1 MELEARPCMCETYSM
16 GILTPISW
24 QSFAPLSRCFCMMN
38 QQLDLIQLHLLLLK
52 ISSVQSIWKARMHWE
67 SLGILLP
74 MLSLLTNIVLLEEL
88 STGYALSK
96 LCLLVVFVAKWFYFT
111 NSSSYSIFI
120 GYFFFMRERL
130 SGKEWLMNSQH
141 QQIQLLNR

>member
-1 MELEARPCMCETYSM
+1 MR
-16 GILTPISW
+16 
-24 QSFAPLSRCFCMMN
+24 
-38 QQLDLIQLHLLLLK
+38 
-52 ISSVQSIWKARMHWE
+52 WE

-74 MLSLLTNIVLLEEL
+74 MSLLLTNIVLLEEP

-96 LCLLVVFVAKWFYFT
+96 LCLLVVLVAKRFYFT

-130 SGKEWLMNSQH
+130 SGKE
-141 QQIQLLNR
+141 